1 MTFIIRCG
9 TPDCDWGHRVS
20 DLGDQEQLQLCYA
33 EFRKHF
39 MQRRS
44 LREWQIPTSHMHL
57 DLEHWTLTLIK
68 S

>member
-1 MTFIIRCG
+1 MSFVIRCG

-20 DLGDQEQLQLCYA
+20 DLGQEQLELCYS
-33 EFRKHF
+33 EFRKHR
-39 MQRRS
+39 MQRHELQEWDTTS
-44 LREWQIPTSHMHL
+44 LMNL